1 MKQRYKDIRF
11 QGKTLIRI
19 EQANVILDEYA
30 AQGFTMTLRQLY
42 YQFVARD
49 IIENS
54 FNNYKRLSVIIDDA
68 RLGGMID
75 WDHIEDRTREV
86 RVHSSWGDPSD
97 IIRSAASWYRE
108 DIWRG
113 QDYRPEVWVEKA
125 ALLGVIEPICNEYRA
140 PFFATIGNCSQSEMH
155 DAGQRFADQIANGL
169 IPVVLHLADHD
180 PGGLD
185 MTRDIRDRLEMFAEE
200 EIEVRRI
207 ALNMDQVRL
216 YNPPPNFTKDTDNH
230 AAGYRETFGTDECWE
245 LDALSPT
252 VIAELIRDELDGM
265 IDDPLWQERKAEE
278 KRNRILMAKVSANWS
293 RVKEAIGA

>member
-1 MKQRYKDIRF
+1 MKREYRDIRF
-11 QGKTLIRI
+11 QCKTMGRI
-19 EQANVILDEYA
+19 NQANAILQEFA

-54 FNNYKRLSVIIDDA
+54 FNNYKRLSVIVDDA

-86 RVHSSWGDPSD
+86 RTHPSWGEPSD

-108 DIWRG
+108 DIWQG

-125 ALLGVIEPICNEYRA
+125 ALLGVIEPVCKEYRV
-140 PFFATIGNCSQSEMH
+140 PYFATIGNCSQSEMH
-155 DAGQRFADQIANGL
+155 DAGQRFADQIADGL

-180 PGGLD
+180 PGGID
-185 MTRDIRDRLEMFAEE
+185 MTGDIEDRLEMFACEA
-200 EIEVRRI
+200 IEVRRI
-207 ALNMDQVRL
+207 ALNMDQVEL
-216 YNPPPNFTKDTDNH
+216 YRPPPNFTKDTDNH
-230 AAGYRETFGTDECWE
+230 AAGYRERFGTDECWE

-252 VIAELIRDELDGM
+252 VIADLIRDELDGM
-265 IDDPLWQERKAEE
+265 IDDSLWQERKAEE
-278 KRNRILMAKVSANWS
+278 KRNRIMMAKVSANWAN
-293 RVKEAIGA
+293 VKKAVGA